1 MNAFDVKGTGI
12 WDGRLRWGDG
22 GHIREAAAEL
32 DELGYS
38 ALWFPDA
45 GGDIMEASETL
56 LAATRRAVVATGI
69 LNVWLHD
76 ATQVAERMG
85 NWSDD
90 WRGRFVL
97 GLGISHGGVV
107 EPERYRKQLGT
118 MRAYLDA
125 LDSALTPVPAASRV
139 LAALGPKMLGLARD
153 HSAGAHPYNV
163 TPEHTVQAREILGA
177 DRWLAPEQA
186 VVLEQ
191 DPATARQLGRGHLA
205 IYLGLPNYTNNLR
218 RFGFTDDDF
227 ADGGSDRLVDAVV
240 IWGDVDAIAG
250 RVKEHRDAGA
260 DHVGVQV
267 ITADSTVLP
276 RKEWRELA
284 PALLDS

>member
-22 GHIREAAAEL
+22 GQIRQAAAEL

-107 EPERYRKQLGT
+107 EPERYRNQLAT

-125 LDSALTPVPAASRV
+125 LDSAPTPVPARHASSPRSAPKCWGLLVTILRV
-139 LAALGPKMLGLARD
+139 PIPTTSHPSTPYGLVRSWAPT
-153 HSAGAHPYNV
+153 AG
-163 TPEHTVQAREILGA
+163 
-177 DRWLAPEQA
+177 W
-186 VVLEQ
+186 
-191 DPATARQLGRGHLA
+191 
-205 IYLGLPNYTNNLR
+205 
-218 RFGFTDDDF
+218 
-227 ADGGSDRLVDAVV
+227 RLSK
-240 IWGDVDAIAG
+240 
-250 RVKEHRDAGA
+250 R
-260 DHVGVQV
+260 
-267 ITADSTVLP
+267 
-276 RKEWRELA
+276 
-284 PALLDS
+284 